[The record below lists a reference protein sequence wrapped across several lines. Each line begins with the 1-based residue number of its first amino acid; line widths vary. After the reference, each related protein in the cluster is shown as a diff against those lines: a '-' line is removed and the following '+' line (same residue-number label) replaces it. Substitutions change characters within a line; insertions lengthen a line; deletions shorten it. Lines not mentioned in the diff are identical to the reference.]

1 MNLNNVDNL
10 YDSQPISDILI
21 VDDQPDNLRLLS
33 AFLKAENYNV
43 RKALNADM
51 AFKAIAYAKPD
62 LILLDIQMPETNGY
76 ELCRQL
82 KKSSNTQ
89 TIPVIFIS
97 AKSDVFDK
105 VLAFDVGGVDYIV
118 KPLHELEV
126 IMRVKHQI
134 IIAKQLKL
142 LAKQKQKLAA
152 QNQQIQIEINKRKQL
167 EEKLAQFLTENK

>member
-1 MNLNNVDNL
+1 M
-10 YDSQPISDILI
+10 IKILV
-21 VDDQPDNLRLLS
+21 VDDNHTPREVITEALKQFKIQVTEVFNGVEATKIMENERFNL
-33 AFLKAENYNV
+33 V
-43 RKALNADM
+43 ITDVV
-51 AFKAIAYAKPD
+51 
-62 LILLDIQMPETNGY
+62 MPETNGY

-105 VLAFDVGGVDYIV
+105 GLAFDVGGVDYIV